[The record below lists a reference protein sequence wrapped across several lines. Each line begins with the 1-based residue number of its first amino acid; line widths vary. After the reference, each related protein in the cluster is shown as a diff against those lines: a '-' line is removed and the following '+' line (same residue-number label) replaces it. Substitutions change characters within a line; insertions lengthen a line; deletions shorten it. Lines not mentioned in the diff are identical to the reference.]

1 MNHTVPHMDKITTD
15 QFKAIY
21 RFPGESIQSKSQVY
35 NNLLSLISHMY
46 ELLQMV
52 DSLCSE
58 KKIKWD
64 DCWK

>member
-1 MNHTVPHMDKITTD
+1 MDKITTD

-21 RFPGESIQSKSQVY
+21 RFPGEFIQSKSQVY

-58 KKIKWD
+58 QKMSGMIAGNDKH
-64 DCWK
+64 C